1 VAQRYDLKAIKG
13 VLVLFYSILTLDF
26 FGQDYSQHR
35 IPCDSNVYDVH
46 VWNIKKGP
54 KEGYMDLL
62 VVQFL
67 LDYVNKSFANAC
79 ISFRLCSST
88 NIPDYNFSFLS
99 DEPKTNEENDLV
111 KMYYKPHCINIYYQ
125 QSTMK
130 QDFDGICIESS
141 KKPRF
146 LISYN
151 SILAE
156 TPNSFLRQM
165 LLYFG
170 MSSTDFDPTSRE
182 LANGSNGKTTGDR
195 IWDTP
200 ADPFKMIT
208 GIPLQPGYV
217 GSPVMLP
224 LSIPRPKYYYNASV
238 DANGDLYNPMIYNI
252 MAPFGPGYAVP
263 MEAKS
268 STLTNEQLRWLATH
282 DKQCRANRWK

>member
-1 VAQRYDLKAIKG
+1 MFVVQRYDLKVIKG
-13 VLVLFYSILTLDF
+13 VLVFFYSIITIKLTSQDF
-26 FGQDYSQHR
+26 SQDR

-54 KEGYMDLL
+54 KEGYMFLPN
-62 VVQFL
+62 VQLL
-67 LDYVNKSFANAC
+67 LDYINKTFAKSC

-88 NIPDYNFSFLS
+88 NIPDYNYSFLG

-111 KMYYKPHCINIYYQ
+111 QMYYKPHCINIYYQ
-125 QSTMK
+125 QSAK
-130 QDFDGICIESS
+130 NQDFDGICIESS

-146 LISYN
+146 LINYP

-156 TPNSFLRQM
+156 TYNSFLLQM

-170 MSSTDFDPTSRE
+170 MPTTNFAASSRE
-182 LANGSNGKTTGDR
+182 LTNASNGKTTGDR

-200 ADPFKMIT
+200 ADPFQMIIST
-208 GIPLQPGYV
+208 PLQPGYV
-217 GSPVMLP
+217 SSPIMLP
-224 LSIPRPKYYYNASV
+224 FAKPKYYYNSSV

-252 MAPFGPGYAVP
+252 MAPISPGYAIP
-263 MEAKS
+263 LEDKS
-268 STLTNEQLRWLATH
+268 NTLTNEQLRWLINH